1 MDILVRPEV
10 LWLLLVPVLLPFP
23 PGAWSPPA
31 ERRAPDPL
39 TAARERMVTEQI
51 AARDVK
57 DPRVL
62 AAMRQIPRHLFVPAD
77 QQYSAYDDRPLP
89 IGYDQTI
96 SQPYIVALMS
106 ELARPKATDRA
117 LEVGT
122 GSGYQAAILSKLV
135 AEVYSIEIIEPLAAE
150 AKARLARV
158 GCTNVICRTG
168 DGYGG
173 WPEKAPFDLIVVTA
187 APDHVPPPLVAQLKP
202 GGRLVIPVGEVFSV
216 QELLVIEKDANGKTR
231 TEQITPV
238 RFVPLRRKD

>member
-10 LWLLLVPVLLPFP
+10 LWLLLVPVLLPLP
-23 PGAWSPPA
+23 PGSWSPPA
-31 ERRAPDPL
+31 DQRAPDPL

-96 SQPYIVALMS
+96 SQPYIVALMT

-150 AKARLARV
+150 AKARLARM

-173 WPEKAPFDLIVVTA
+173 WAEKAPFDLIVVTA

-238 RFVPLRRKD
+238 RFVPLKRKD

>member
-1 MDILVRPEV
+1 
-10 LWLLLVPVLLPFP
+10 
-23 PGAWSPPA
+23 
-31 ERRAPDPL
+31 
-39 TAARERMVTEQI
+39 MVAEQI

-62 AAMRQIPRHLFVPAD
+62 AAMREVPRHLFVPAD
-77 QQYSAYDDRPLP
+77 QQSSAYDDRPLP
-89 IGYDQTI
+89 IGYGQTI
-96 SQPYIVALMS
+96 SQPYIVALMT

-117 LEVGT
+117 LEIGT
-122 GSGYQAAILSKLV
+122 GTGYQAAILSRLV
-135 AEVYSIEIIEPLAAE
+135 AEVYSIEIVEPLAAE
-150 AKARLARV
+150 ARTRLARL
-158 GCTNVICRTG
+158 GYTNVTSRTG

-216 QELLVIEKDANGKTR
+216 QELVVIEKDASGKTR

-238 RFVPLRRKD
+238 RFVPLKRKD